1 MNRVQ
6 IVGRLGRDPDVRY
19 SQKGMAV
26 CRLAIATEDGWGE
39 QKETSWHNVVVFG
52 KQAEACEKH
61 LAKGMRAA
69 VNGRLK
75 YQEAPAKS
83 AGEKPSRW
91 TEIVAD
97 GVEFLFDKKQ
107 ESKAAG
113 RAVDGGQV
121 EPGSFDF

>member
-19 SQKGMAV
+19 SQKGTAV
-26 CRLAIATEDGWGE
+26 CRLAIATEDGWGD

-52 KQAEACEKH
+52 KQAEACDKH

-75 YQEAPAKS
+75 YQETPAKNP
-83 AGEKPSRW
+83 GEKPSRW

-97 GVEFLFDKKQ
+97 SVEFLFDKKQ
-107 ESKAAG
+107 ERKAAAG
-113 RAVDGGQV
+113 AGEEGQG
-121 EPGSFDF
+121 ESGSLDF